1 MKLNLYYLLYIK
13 NTVFKLHL
21 FLLKFQTFLKTIMT
35 AICDIMLKVPSN
47 IDKQWFNDVK
57 VNKKGYREY
66 INSLIKINYV

>member
-1 MKLNLYYLLYIK
+1 M
-13 NTVFKLHL
+13 
-21 FLLKFQTFLKTIMT
+21 
-35 AICDIMLKVPSN
+35 CDIMLKVPSN